1 VEKAAYAKRRI
12 YAQGDLDG
20 ACFLYSIVNAF
31 VALARREPDF
41 GAVCRALGQVDFPA
55 DFLNGEV
62 GTTGRYDGEYARLA
76 DNMRRILAAL
86 GAEPFVVQRLEGP
99 LSLPMLAAKI
109 AAQSVVVVRYTGDS
123 QHAQGVDHWVCAV
136 GADCPAANAADS
148 PADSSADSSA
158 DSAAVILHVACSI
171 RLHKAC
177 GGGAAYAERHDS
189 VFDRWSNDVLSQQYP
204 HTLVPG
210 EAFQIALPG

>member
-1 VEKAAYAKRRI
+1 MEKAAQAKRRI
-12 YAQGDLDG
+12 SAQGDLDG

-31 VALARREPDF
+31 VALTHREPGFD
-41 GAVCRALGQVDFPA
+41 AVCRAFGQVDFPA

-62 GTTGRYDGEYARLA
+62 GTTGRYDGDYALQA

-86 GAEPFVVQRLEGP
+86 GAEPFEIKRLEGP
-99 LSLPMLAAKI
+99 LSLPLLAASI
-109 AAQSVVVVRYTGDS
+109 HAQSVVVVRYKGDS

-136 GADCPAANAADS
+136 GADSSAAN
-148 PADSSADSSA
+148 SADSSA
-158 DSAAVILHVACSI
+158 VTLHVACSI

-177 GGGAAYAERHDS
+177 GDGAGYAERHHREL
-189 VFDRWSNDVLSQQYP
+189 DRWSNDALSQEYP

-210 EAFQIALPG
+210 EAFQIVLPG